1 MMMRRQVLVSEVL
14 GLLVSKLLALDQA
27 TRTSGYAIFDSGKLI
42 DYGTFTFTD
51 EDIGERL
58 VKIRNKILSL
68 IEIHNINEV
77 AFEDIQLQNNQINNV
92 DTFQKLAEVFGVV
105 QELCTEINM
114 PYQIVSASSWKS
126 TCKIKGAVR
135 DIQKKNAQLY
145 IQEKYNLKVAQD
157 ACDAICL
164 GEHAAKHTSQ
174 VYNWD

>member
-1 MMMRRQVLVSEVL
+1 MMMRRPVLVSEVL

-68 IEIHNINEV
+68 IEIYNINEV

-92 DTFQKLAEVFGVV
+92 DTF
-105 QELCTEINM
+105 
-114 PYQIVSASSWKS
+114 
-126 TCKIKGAVR
+126 
-135 DIQKKNAQLY
+135 
-145 IQEKYNLKVAQD
+145 
-157 ACDAICL
+157 
-164 GEHAAKHTSQ
+164 
-174 VYNWD
+174 